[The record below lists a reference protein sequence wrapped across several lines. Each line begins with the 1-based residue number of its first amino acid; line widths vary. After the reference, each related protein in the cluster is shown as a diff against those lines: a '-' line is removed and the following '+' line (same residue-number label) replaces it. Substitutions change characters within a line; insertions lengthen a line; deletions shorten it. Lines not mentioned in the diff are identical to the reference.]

1 MLVRLFSGSTGNS
14 RGLERTFQSL
24 LEPLSTGPL
33 ELGLGPIHAKQKH
46 HFNKMKTA
54 TPAVGRLVLC
64 PLGSQGSRFQSPRSS
79 GRTELRCFS
88 GWHLPMTD
96 VNSSGAELPAAMNVA
111 PATSSLR
118 CRRCRGAKAQVSLLL
133 EERLSLLQVPAQSLL
148 SFPSS
153 PAGPHLLSGQ
163 YQGGGYMLP
172 PSKGSDK
179 IQGSQARCLGGCR
192 DNGGRGV
199 VL

>member
-14 RGLERTFQSL
+14 QGLERTFQSL

-33 ELGLGPIHAKQKH
+33 ELGLGPIHAKQKY

-54 TPAVGRLVLC
+54 TPAVGRLALF
-64 PLGSQGSRFQSPRSS
+64 PLGSQGSCFQSPRSS
-79 GRTELRCFS
+79 GRTELRCSS

-118 CRRCRGAKAQVSLLL
+118 CRRCRGAKTQVS
-133 EERLSLLQVPAQSLL
+133 RVSPGTAATVTPQVPAQFLL

-163 YQGGGYMLP
+163 YQGGSYMLP
-172 PSKGSDK
+172 PS
-179 IQGSQARCLGGCR
+179 
-192 DNGGRGV
+192 
-199 VL
+199 

>member
-1 MLVRLFSGSTGNS
+1 MLFRLFSGSTRNS
-14 RGLERTFQSL
+14 RGLETTFQSL

-46 HFNKMKTA
+46 RFNKMRIA

-64 PLGSQGSRFQSPRSS
+64 PLGSQSSRFQSPCSS
-79 GRTELRCFS
+79 GRTELRCSS

-118 CRRCRGAKAQVSLLL
+118 CRRCRGAKAQVSWVSPG
-133 EERLSLLQVPAQSLL
+133 RAATVTPQVPAQSLL
-148 SFPSS
+148 SFPYS

-163 YQGGGYMLP
+163 YGEAATGSLQVKALRR
-172 PSKGSDK
+172 SKDPKPFAWGL
-179 IQGSQARCLGGCR
+179 QR
-192 DNGGRGV
+192 
-199 VL
+199 